1 MNGAVMAFA
10 MYEARKAVK
19 RELYN
24 KGIKLHQ
31 VEACEIS
38 RRANQHIDD
47 HPEIIAFAAERYQ
60 HLVERG
66 HLKPTRTRRKPSQ

>member
-38 RRANQHIDD
+38 RRANQYIDD

-60 HLVERG
+60 DLVKTGR
-66 HLKPTRTRRKPSQ
+66 LKPPRNRRKPSQ